1 MTIDWTQD
9 PEEIAALES
18 LRQIFAEAA
27 ESLHKVAAEAGET
40 PPAGGHNP
48 VP

>member
-18 LRQIFAEAA
+18 LRQIFRRGGR
-27 ESLHKVAAEAGET
+27 VATQGC
-40 PPAGGHNP
+40 GRGR
-48 VP
+48 